1 MDNSQA
7 PWYAWP
13 FVALMRLVGLI
24 FELSGRFVAVLI
36 GMVCVLI
43 GVILTA
49 TVIGAVLGL
58 PLIAFGLVLFVRGL
72 F

>member
-1 MDNSQA
+1 MDNSRTS
-7 PWYAWP
+7 WITWP

-24 FELSGRFVAVLI
+24 FELTGRFVAVLI
-36 GMVCVLI
+36 GMLCVLV

-49 TVIGAVLGL
+49 TVIGAVIGL
-58 PLIAFGLVLFVRGL
+58 PLIAFGFVLFVRGL

>member
-1 MDNSQA
+1 MNNSRA

-13 FVALMRLVGLI
+13 FVALMGLVGLI
-24 FELSGRFVAVLI
+24 FELTGRFVAVLI
-36 GMVCVLI
+36 GIVCVLV

-49 TVIGAVLGL
+49 TIIGAVLGL